1 MGIKLVKQFTQ
12 TFCVKMGK
20 VQTYF
25 CIGNDSVLIFFMVL
39 FCFIL
44 LRGKG
49 GVPLPHQCHSRK
61 AKIHYFVPD
70 TNVLNGILRKHQ
82 TGL

>member
-1 MGIKLVKQFTQ
+1 MGIKLVKPFAQ
-12 TFCVKMGK
+12 TFYVKMEK

-25 CIGNDSVLIFFMVL
+25 CIGNSSVLIFLMVL
-39 FCFIL
+39 FYFIL

-61 AKIHYFVPD
+61 VKIHYFVPD
-70 TNVLNGILRKHQ
+70 TNVLNGILRKLQ
-82 TGL
+82 TGM